1 MPNYTYKARDKAGK
15 LVTGVNLADNEKA
28 VAQKL
33 TENGLIPV
41 SIKEE
46 KAGGQKGGGFFGRF
60 AKVKLSDL
68 QMFTKQLSVLQRAGI
83 PFIMGLK
90 ALKEQSESPL
100 LSGAISDIT
109 NDIEGGSSVSQ
120 ALAKHPQ
127 IFDKLYVNLIKAG
140 EQAGVLTDSLDRL
153 ARLQESEERMQ
164 MRIKAAVRYPIM
176 VVVALVVGIALLV
189 TMVVPAFAKIYQ
201 QMGTV
206 LPLPTQILIGTYN
219 VMKNYWWALI
229 LGGIGSV
236 FLFQRLLNTPW
247 GRRFWD
253 NLMLK
258 VVVFGPLNIKITM
271 SRFARTTAILMRSGI
286 PILEVLDLV
295 ADIVNN
301 IVVAEK
307 VRNIRDEVNRG
318 MGMAAPMKAS
328 GMFPPV
334 VTQMVSVGEDTGKT
348 DELLLH
354 VADYYDAQA
363 DYTIDN
369 LTSLI
374 EPILLVF
381 MGGAVL
387 LVMLGVFLPMWN
399 MGSLMTKPS

>member
-1 MPNYTYKARDKAGK
+1 MPNYSYRARDKAGK
-15 LVTGVNLADNEKA
+15 LVAGVSFADDEKI
-28 VAQKL
+28 VARKL
-33 TENGLIPV
+33 TESGFVPV
-41 SIKEE
+41 SIKED
-46 KAGGQKGGGFFGRF
+46 KSGSKKNSGFFGGF
-60 AKVKLSDL
+60 AKVKLSEL

-90 ALKEQSESPL
+90 ALREQSESPL
-100 LSGAISDIT
+100 LAGAISDIIA
-109 NDIEGGSSVSQ
+109 DIEGGGSVSQ
-120 ALAKHPQ
+120 AMAKHPH

-153 ARLQESEERMQ
+153 ARLQESEEKMQ

-176 VVVALVVGIALLV
+176 VVAALVIGITLLV
-189 TMVVPAFAKIYQ
+189 TMVVPAFAKIYK
-201 QMGTV
+201 QMGTS
-206 LPLPTQILIGTYN
+206 LPLPTQILIGTYE
-219 VMKNYWWALI
+219 VMKNYWWAII
-229 LGGIGSV
+229 LGFIGLV
-236 FLFQRLLNTPW
+236 FLFKRFINTSQ

-253 NLMLK
+253 GLRLK
-258 VVVFGPLNIKITM
+258 VIVFGPLNIKITM

-295 ADIVNN
+295 ADIVSNA
-301 IVVAEK
+301 VVAEK
-307 VRNIRDEVNRG
+307 VRDIRDEVNRG
-318 MGMAAPMKAS
+318 MGMAAPMRTS
-328 GMFPPV
+328 GMFTPV
-334 VTQMVSVGEDTGKT
+334 VIQMVSVGEDTGKT
-348 DELLLH
+348 DELLMH

-374 EPILLVF
+374 EPILLLV

-399 MGSLMTKPS
+399 MSGLMMKS